1 VSARPKCHQCG
12 KPVRPSQYAFRQG
25 DKVFHAPP
33 LSAKSC
39 WAAYIEAVTEETRRN
54 RPPAPEG
61 ETISDILR
69 LGPADGGS
77 RESLANTR
85 ANARREV
92 QGR

>member
-1 VSARPKCHQCG
+1 MSLPLCHQCG
-12 KPVRPSQYAFRQG
+12 KPIRPSQYSFRQG

-33 LSAKSC
+33 LSAESC
-39 WAAYIEAVTEETRRN
+39 WATYIDEATEETRRN

-61 ETISDILR
+61 ETVRDILM
-69 LGPADGGS
+69 LGPMHGGS

-85 ANARREV
+85 ANARRET